1 MSRGLR
7 VCQNRAMTVPIL
19 SCRHRWAAF
28 GVAGLL
34 AACAAPPSSAPDTP
48 AQSVARRELDAMHQ
62 ALLDAH
68 PGAIDDENPGYRVRI
83 DAAHAAALARLRE
96 VRDEHDAMGLADWY
110 AASFHDVHLHHS
122 NNVVLGDASIV
133 DGWNVGRADDGRVR
147 VTVVLP
153 DWPVALPP
161 VGAELLSCDGRAPDR
176 LVDEDVLAYVPPVQP
191 SQRDA
196 LALPALTRPAMS
208 SLQWKS
214 CRFRLADG
222 LEVDLEQRYRSVGE
236 AGLDVFRAQ
245 LPHATAARVN
255 DFEVLPDGTLWI
267 HAADFQLDAAGQ
279 ASLVDMLARLEKLPP
294 PRRIVFDARGNG
306 GGSSDTGDSIFDAA
320 TGGLAYDEDGIDQL
334 PRMRAWWRVSPQAMA
349 AREPIVAQ
357 VEAARGADD
366 TSVKDEHARWQRERE
381 AMARGERWVPQGD
394 GLPVLAPAELVRRH
408 AHLARFAGPIAL
420 LTDGNCYSACL
431 DFADRVRSVPG
442 AIHLG
447 ETTGFDSVYL
457 DIGWLALPSGNA
469 LVLPLKVWRNR
480 LRGNDQPWV
489 PQIPIKV
496 TGVDEARVRAEVL
509 AALDRAS
516 R

>member
-1 MSRGLR
+1 
-7 VCQNRAMTVPIL
+7 
-19 SCRHRWAAF
+19 
-28 GVAGLL
+28 
-34 AACAAPPSSAPDTP
+34 
-48 AQSVARRELDAMHQ
+48 MHQ

-68 PGAIDDENPGYRVRI
+68 PGAIDDENRGYRVRI

-122 NNVVLGDASIV
+122 NNVVRGDASIV
-133 DGWNVGRADDGRVR
+133 DGWAVGRADDGRVR

-161 VGAELLSCDGRAPDR
+161 VGAELLACDGRSPDR
-176 LVDEDVLAYVPPVQP
+176 LVDEDVLPYGPPLQP

-196 LALPALTRPAMS
+196 VALPALARPAMT
-208 SLQWKS
+208 SLQWTS

-222 LEVDLEQRYRSVGE
+222 REVDLAQRYRSVGD
-236 AGLDVFRAQ
+236 AGMQVFWAHA
-245 LPHATAARVN
+245 PHANMARVN

-267 HAADFQLDAAGQ
+267 RAANFQLDAAGE

-294 PRRIVFDARGNG
+294 PRRIVFDSRGNG
-306 GGSSDTGDSIFDAA
+306 GGSSDTGDRIFEAA
-320 TGGLAYDEDGIDQL
+320 TGGLDYDKDGLDQR
-334 PRMRAWWRVSPQAMA
+334 PRMQAWWRVSPQALA
-349 AREPIVAQ
+349 AREPLVAQ

-366 TSVKDEHARWQRERE
+366 PAVKEEHARWQRERE
-381 AMARGERWVPQGD
+381 ALARGERWVPQGD
-394 GLPVLAPAELVRRH
+394 GFPSLTPAELARRH
-408 AHLARFAGPIAL
+408 AHLARFAGPVAL
-420 LTDGNCYSACL
+420 LTDGSCYSACL
-431 DFADRVRSVPG
+431 DFADRVRAVPG

-457 DIGWLALPSGNA
+457 DIGWLPLPSGNA

-480 LRGNDQPWV
+480 PRGNDQPWV
-489 PQIPIKV
+489 PQVPLKV
-496 TGVDEARVRAEVL
+496 TGIDDARVRAEVL
-509 AALDRAS
+509 AALDHAS